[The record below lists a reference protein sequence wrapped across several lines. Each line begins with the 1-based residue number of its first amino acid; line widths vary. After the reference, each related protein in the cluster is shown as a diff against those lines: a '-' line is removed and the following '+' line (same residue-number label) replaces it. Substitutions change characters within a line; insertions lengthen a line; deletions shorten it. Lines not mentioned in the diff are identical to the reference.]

1 MPHRPIIPVWKNE
14 RMITMTVAEA
24 MQARHSVRS
33 YKDTPLGAEV
43 ISAMQ
48 KEIDACNKESGL
60 HIQMAVDEP
69 KAFDSFMA
77 HYGKFSGVRNYIA
90 LIGKKGAD
98 LDEKLGYY
106 GERLVLLAQRLGLNT
121 CWVAMTF
128 GKNAAKSC
136 CTIAPG
142 EKLVCVLSLG
152 CGTTQGTAHKSKSMD
167 ALCHTEGAMPEWFRK
182 GMEAAMLA
190 PTAMNQQKFLIS
202 LLGNN
207 VTAKSLG
214 GFYSK
219 VDLGIVKYHFEMGAG
234 KENFQWSE

>member
-152 CGTTQGTAHKSKSMD
+152 YGATQGTSAQEQIYGR
-167 ALCHTEGAMPEWFRK
+167 ALSHRRRHA
-182 GMEAAMLA
+182 GMVPQRHGSSHAG
-190 PTAMNQQKFLIS
+190 S
-202 LLGNN
+202 
-207 VTAKSLG
+207 
-214 GFYSK
+214 YS
-219 VDLGIVKYHFEMGAG
+219 DESAEIFD
-234 KENFQWSE
+234 FSPWQ